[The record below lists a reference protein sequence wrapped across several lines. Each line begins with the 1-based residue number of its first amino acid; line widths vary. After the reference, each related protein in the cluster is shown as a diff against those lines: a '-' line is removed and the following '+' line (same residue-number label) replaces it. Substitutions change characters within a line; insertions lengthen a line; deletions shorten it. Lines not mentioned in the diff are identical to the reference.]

1 MEIPPEITVAF
12 TGNRLLEA
20 PAGVSKIDFEQT
32 LRASLRVKILELYNV
47 NYRFFLT
54 GGAVGF
60 DMIAAEEVLLLRE
73 QHPDIRLI
81 VVVPFRGQDLKY
93 SEAAKARYAHLME
106 CADKVVTICEQGYSA
121 SAYHLRNDFLVR
133 NSNYVVAYS
142 SGRGRGAAST
152 LRRAQELG
160 VESFNIYDDLLQNV
174 ASEQLSFGF

>member
-1 MEIPPEITVAF
+1 MEIPPEITVSF

-20 PAGVSKIDFEQT
+20 PVGVSKTNFELT
-32 LRASLRVKILELYNV
+32 LRTSIRVKVLELYKV
-47 NYRFFLT
+47 DYRFFLV

-60 DMIAAEEVLLLRE
+60 DMLAAEEVLLLRE

-81 VVVPFRGQDLKY
+81 VAVPFRGQDLKY
-93 SEAAKARYAHLME
+93 SESAKARYDHLIE
-106 CADKVVTICEQGYSA
+106 CADKVVTICEQGFSA

-133 NSNYVVAYS
+133 NSSYVIAYS
-142 SGRGRGAAST
+142 NGRGRGAAST
-152 LRRAQELG
+152 LRRALALG